1 MDFLDFFLGQGNNRR
16 GGDGI
21 SELIGRF
28 TKSIVGCGCIV
39 VLVLVAAIVLM
50 VQGTIHISDDA
61 FTTIVVLITIG
72 FAVISLIR
80 ASSGR

>member
-1 MDFLDFFLGQGNNRR
+1 MDFLDFFLGQNKRK

-28 TKSIVGCGCIV
+28 TKGIVGCGCIV
-39 VLVLVAAIVLM
+39 VLVLIALIVL
-50 VQGTIHISDDA
+50 VAQGTIHMSDDA
-61 FTTIVVLITIG
+61 FTTLVVLVTIG

-80 ASSGR
+80 ASAGR

>member
-1 MDFLDFFLGQGNNRR
+1 MDFLDFFLGQDRR

-21 SELIGRF
+21 SDLIGRF

-39 VLVLVAAIVLM
+39 VLVLVAFVVLAI
-50 VQGTIHISDDA
+50 QGTIRISDDA

-80 ASSGR
+80 ASTGR

>member
-1 MDFLDFFLGQGNNRR
+1 MDFLDFFLGQDRR
-16 GGDGI
+16 GGDSI

-28 TKSIVGCGCIV
+28 AKSIVGCGCIL
-39 VLVLVAAIVLM
+39 VLVLVAVIVLIA
-50 VQGTIHISDDA
+50 QGTIHLSDDA

-80 ASSGR
+80 ASTGR